1 MVRGILIAVL
11 LGGLACA
18 ANLEPATVRAW
29 DEYVDSTNARMEQR
43 LRPGN
48 TFLWMDEEPDRIA
61 RIRKGEIVISPVGP
75 HNPRRVPAGLIHDW
89 IGAVFIPNV
98 SLKDTLAVLGDYARY
113 KEIFQPTVI
122 DSKVIAFSDTKDRFS
137 LVLTNTS
144 SFLKTA
150 LDTDYESCYV
160 RVDDRR
166 GYTISRTTRIQEIE
180 QAGSPSGRL
189 MREGEGQGL
198 IWRLFGITRYVE
210 RDGGVYVE
218 LEAIG
223 LSRDIPVSLRWLVEP
238 IVRKVSQAS
247 LSTSLRQTEKAVR
260 LRTELTKG
268 KTGSG
273 SSVASSVPTAQ
284 SPR

>member
-1 MVRGILIAVL
+1 
-11 LGGLACA
+11 
-18 ANLEPATVRAW
+18 
-29 DEYVDSTNARMEQR
+29 MEQR
-43 LRPGN
+43 LGPGK
-48 TFLWMDEEPDRIA
+48 TFLWIDEAPDRIA
-61 RIRKGEIVISPVGP
+61 RVRKGEVVISPVGP
-75 HNPRRVPAGLIHDW
+75 HSPRRVPSGLIHDW

-122 DSKVIAFSDTKDRFS
+122 DSKVIAFSDAKDRFS
-137 LVLTNTS
+137 LVLSNTS
-144 SFLKTA
+144 SFLKTE

-160 RVDDRR
+160 RVDDHR
-166 GYTISRTTRIQEIE
+166 GYTVSRTTRIQEIE
-180 QAGSPSGRL
+180 QTGSSAGRL

-198 IWRLFGITRYVE
+198 IWRLFGMTRYVE

-223 LSRDIPVSLRWLVEP
+223 LSRDIPISLRWLVEP
-238 IVRKVSQAS
+238 IVRRVSQAS

-260 LRTELTKG
+260 VRTELTKG

-273 SSVASSVPTAQ
+273 SSVAATAPAAQ
-284 SPR
+284 SPH